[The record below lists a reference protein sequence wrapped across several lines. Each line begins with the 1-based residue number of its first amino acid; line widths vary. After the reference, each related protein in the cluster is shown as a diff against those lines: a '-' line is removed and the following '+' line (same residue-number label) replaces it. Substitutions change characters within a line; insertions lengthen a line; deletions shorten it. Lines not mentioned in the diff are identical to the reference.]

1 MKVWHP
7 VHLWSS
13 SHVCVEGGSQGQ
25 SRHTFAVALAW
36 LAFSL
41 CPTVTVPMQL
51 KANHVNCCKSHN
63 LHMTV
68 STHVP
73 GGPCYFRFP
82 FLQLQAF
89 GNLLAGSWAVVNKQG
104 IVVRVP
110 VNTPQVFFLP
120 AFGQKDMTLLMQGRD
135 PHLPGWVKVQSGQVI
150 SQL

>member
-1 MKVWHP
+1 
-7 VHLWSS
+7 
-13 SHVCVEGGSQGQ
+13 
-25 SRHTFAVALAW
+25 
-36 LAFSL
+36 
-41 CPTVTVPMQL
+41 
-51 KANHVNCCKSHN
+51 
-63 LHMTV
+63 MTEH
-68 STHVP
+68 THVP
-73 GGPCYFRFP
+73 RCPCYFRFP

-150 SQL
+150 LQLYIKEAFSKQVDLSQVLPPAPSLVLRGLHLTTHSCTKQQFEVQFF